1 MIYAA
6 ALHRSNFVDTD
17 FLEVIGHNLEFTR
30 EAFFF
35 TSWCETFRLPGHKWS
50 LTLFRVDPDAGQTIE
65 CNDLTLAIIF
75 NRDYEKEVKD
85 DHYLLH
91 MQAVQP
97 ELLDWLNILVAEC
110 HTFDG
115 FRNYTIQNGNS
126 VLILQNIQRYD
137 WLESKF
143 GF

>member
-6 ALHRSNFVDTD
+6 ALHRSEFVETD
-17 FLEVIGHNLEFTR
+17 FLEVISHNLEFTR
-30 EAFFF
+30 TPFGF
-35 TSWCETFRLPGHKWS
+35 TSWCETFRLPGQRYS
-50 LTLFRVDPDAGQTIE
+50 LTLYRVKPDAGQNIE
-65 CNDLTLAIIF
+65 CNDLTVAIIF
-75 NRDYEKEVKD
+75 NRDYEKDVKD

-91 MQAVQP
+91 MQAIQP
-97 ELLDWLNILVAEC
+97 ELQFWLNVLVGEC
-110 HTFDG
+110 HTLDG

-126 VLILQNIQRYD
+126 VLILQNIQRYE